1 MEVRQTMKEYQ
12 VKAHSSALQV
22 LYELT
27 VGLNLK
33 DPSKP
38 GMVDIIAY
46 YVRQDAIISTPAPAL
61 MEQCWD
67 IGIVRKFLIDRGPL
81 AEQPLKELVHSAILA
96 ARTFHGLRASDLFSM
111 ALLQQSPL
119 DKPDPEFTRAIP
131 FRFWC
136 TKTAKAVNG
145 ASNLWVTM
153 SIRPIRAAKIR
164 KGLHLSPKAARD
176 TMLSCCFVRAAHEIR
191 KRLLPS
197 MQQMA
202 VAYTHKGVSV
212 HALNFFP
219 QVKQKITLTKKIRFY
234 GRNSINPRIREMHHA
249 MVKLDIGMPPLAEG
263 QMARHYRHVALTT
276 MHLVGCSD
284 EAKTRHA
291 KGSSEFERSYHI
303 DDLNPEF
310 ALRFGAVEG
319 ITAFAQLYACER
331 LLL

>member
-1 MEVRQTMKEYQ
+1 MKECQ

-33 DPSKP
+33 DPSSP
-38 GMVDIIAY
+38 QMVDMIAY
-46 YVRQDAIISTPAPAL
+46 CVRQDAIISTPAPAL

-67 IGIVRKFLIDRGPL
+67 IGIVRKFLVGRGPL
-81 AEQPLKELVHSAILA
+81 ADQSLKELVHSAILA
-96 ARTFHGLRASDLFSM
+96 GRAFHGLRAADLFSM

-119 DKPDPEFTRAIP
+119 DQPDPTFTRAVP

-136 TKTAKAVNG
+136 TKTARALNG

-153 SIRPIRAAKIR
+153 SLRPVRSANIR
-164 KGLHLSPKAARD
+164 KGLRLSAKEARD
-176 TMLSCCFVRAAHEIR
+176 TMLSCCFVRAVHEIR

-197 MQQMA
+197 MRQTA
-202 VAYTHKGVSV
+202 AAYKHKGVNV

-219 QVKQKITLTKKIRFY
+219 QVKQKITLTKKIKFY
-234 GRNSINPRIREMHHA
+234 SRNSINPRIREMHHA
-249 MVKLDIGMPPLAEG
+249 MVELDIGMPPLAEG
-263 QMARHYRHVALTT
+263 QMARHCRHVALTT

-284 EAKTRHA
+284 EAKPRHT

-303 DDLNPEF
+303 DDLHPEF
-310 ALRFGAVEG
+310 ALRFRSVEG

>member
-1 MEVRQTMKEYQ
+1 MKEHQ

-33 DPSKP
+33 DPSNP
-38 GMVDIIAY
+38 LMVDIIAY
-46 YVRQDAIISTPAPAL
+46 YVRQDAIIATPAPAL

-67 IGIVRKFLIDRGPL
+67 IGIVRKFLTSRGPL
-81 AEQPLKELVHSAILA
+81 TEQSLKDLVHSSVLA
-96 ARTFHGLRASDLFSM
+96 GRTFHGLRAADLHSM
-111 ALLQQSPL
+111 AMLQHSPL
-119 DKPDPEFTRAIP
+119 DQSDPKFTNAVP

-153 SIRPIRAAKIR
+153 SIRPVRAAIIR
-164 KGLHLSPKAARD
+164 KGLHLSATEAKD
-176 TMLSCCFVRAAHEIR
+176 TMLSCCFIRAVHEIR

-197 MQQMA
+197 MRQTA
-202 VAYTHKGVSV
+202 VAYKHKGVSV

-219 QVKQKITLTKKIRFY
+219 QVKQKITLAKKIKFY
-234 GRNSINPRIREMHHA
+234 GRNSFNPRIREMHQT
-249 MVKLDIGMPPLAEG
+249 MVNLNIGMPPLAEG

-276 MHLVGCSD
+276 MHLVGCPD
-284 EAKTRHA
+284 EARERHA

-303 DDLNPEF
+303 DDLHPEF
-310 ALRFGAVEG
+310 ALRFRSVEG